1 MSDPLAEA
9 LYESMGEH
17 GAQFVEGGRSICSCG
32 ADMGADSKN
41 VWVEQEMHNLHLAE
55 ALAKAAREHIAAGW
69 RPPARKI
76 ETVEELEAL
85 ADETVIRNQFG
96 DVFQTFPDAG
106 GMLFWLGDETFLKSS
121 VRLPAIVLW
130 EPGDGDE

>member
-1 MSDPLAEA
+1 MSDIEDLCQIIHRGIGLNFEDLADE
-9 LYESMGEH
+9 
-17 GAQFVEGGRSICSCG
+17 I
-32 ADMGADSKN
+32 
-41 VWVEQEMHNLHLAE
+41 
-55 ALAKAAREHIAAGW
+55 IAAGFH
-69 RPPARKI
+69 RNRTI
-76 ETVEELEAL
+76 DTEEELEEL

-130 EPGDGDE
+130 EPSDD